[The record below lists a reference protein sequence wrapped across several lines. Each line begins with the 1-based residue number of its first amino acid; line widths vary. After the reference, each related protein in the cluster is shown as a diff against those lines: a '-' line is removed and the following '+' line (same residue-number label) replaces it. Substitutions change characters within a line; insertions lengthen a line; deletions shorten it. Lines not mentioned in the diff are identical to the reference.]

1 MKGRSLAEWASAE
14 NKNKFVCNLDLQMSR
29 KRKDT
34 DLQLQVYERP
44 RVEPVTYSIK
54 LFMGVTFYI
63 EIIS

>member
-44 RVEPVTYSIK
+44 RVEPVAVKATILS
-54 LFMGVTFYI
+54 LL
-63 EIIS
+63 SD